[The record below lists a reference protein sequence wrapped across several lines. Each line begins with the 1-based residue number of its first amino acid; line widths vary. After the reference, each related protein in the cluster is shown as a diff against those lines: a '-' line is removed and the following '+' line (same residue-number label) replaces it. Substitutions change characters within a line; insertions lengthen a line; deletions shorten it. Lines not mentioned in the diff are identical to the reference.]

1 MPRILVLEDDAREAD
16 VLINHVNRY
25 AKETSATLTVKWSR
39 SPMELQDISAVCDVC
54 FMDID
59 MPGMSGMEAATL
71 LRTYDE
77 VTPIV
82 FVTNLAQYAVRG
94 YEVDAVGFMVKP
106 VSYGA
111 FRMRMDKALL
121 VLERSRPAS
130 LQIRSK
136 GTSRVLRLDDVVFAE
151 SRGHDVVYH
160 LVGGEDV
167 SERSTLQA
175 VVERL
180 EDQPFVRI
188 SRGVLVNATHVR
200 SYRGNEVRMD
210 EGTVLTFGRTMRSD
224 AARAIND
231 FFGDAR

>member
-16 VLINHVNRY
+16 VLINHVSRY
-25 AKETSATLTVKWSR
+25 AQETATTLSVRWSR
-39 SPMELQDISAVCDVC
+39 SPMELQDISAACDVC

-94 YEVDAVGFMVKP
+94 YEVDAAGFMVKP

-111 FRMRMDKALL
+111 FRMRMDKALRM
-121 VLERSRPAS
+121 LERSRPAS
-130 LQIRSK
+130 LQVRSK
-136 GTSRVLRLDDVVFAE
+136 GTARVLRLDDVVFAE

-160 LVGGEDV
+160 LADGEEVG
-167 SERSTLQA
+167 ERSTLQA
-175 VVERL
+175 ATERL
-180 EDQPFVRI
+180 SGRPFVRI
-188 SRGVLVNATHVR
+188 SRGVLANAAHIR

-224 AARAIND
+224 ATRAIND
-231 FFGDAR
+231 YFGDAR

>member
-25 AKETSATLTVKWSR
+25 AKETGATLTVKWSR

-175 VVERL
+175 VVKRL

>member
-1 MPRILVLEDDAREAD
+1 MTRILVLEDDAREAD

-25 AKETSATLTVKWSR
+25 AQESAAQLAVRWSR

-77 VTPIV
+77 LTPIV

-94 YEVDAVGFMVKP
+94 YEVDAIGFMVKP

-111 FRMRMDKALL
+111 FKMRMDKALR
-121 VLERSRPAS
+121 VLERSRPAA
-130 LQIRSK
+130 LQVKSK
-136 GTSRVLRLDDVVFAE
+136 GTSRVLRLEDVVYAE

-160 LVGGEDV
+160 LVAGEDV

-175 VVERL
+175 AMDRL
-180 EDQPFVRI
+180 ASQPFVRI
-188 SRGVLVNATHVR
+188 SRGVVVNAAHVK
-200 SYRGNEVRMD
+200 SYRGSEVRMD
-210 EGTVLTFGRTMRSD
+210 DDRTLTFGRTMR
-224 AARAIND
+224 AEAVRAINE